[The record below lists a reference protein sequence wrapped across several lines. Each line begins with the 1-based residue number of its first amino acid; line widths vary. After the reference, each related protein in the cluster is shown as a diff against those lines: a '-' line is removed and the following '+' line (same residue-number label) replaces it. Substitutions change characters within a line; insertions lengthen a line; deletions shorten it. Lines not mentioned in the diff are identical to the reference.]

1 MSKSPTDPTNAAP
14 TSTVS
19 TEQGHQD
26 HQDGGNREDAQKWT
40 NAPPRPKSTS
50 SLLTQALTSTPDSSS
65 HNLPSTSPPRE
76 GRTAMQTATRPYPF
90 ISGER
95 YHNEGTSTAFS
106 MNNTMSGKM
115 SSSEAS
121 RPLSAGATPTSAS
134 ANFFNMDHLNNILSN
149 HRDFLRDVKS
159 RGRGTSLERTAKEK
173 RVQDL
178 PKGSFSTNP
187 GDTGIIT
194 RPSTPQQPQETV
206 PSFTRDP
213 PTDGFRASYRSWR
226 DARPSMSAEKAW
238 SININEQGDDDSQVG
253 QVEKSITEA
262 LAGVEHNNRSRKAS
276 HSLRFFRE
284 GLPEEKTKKR
294 DGKSKGHAKDGN
306 SNHKIISIPEGG
318 MLDVRSQLTPDI
330 SSPLSPLFASN
341 ETTRRASIP
350 HSNGSA
356 VPATI
361 TEGLATE
368 EGYFDQSRTVE
379 TISAEAMKKMPPQLL
394 AEIRKHHNLTP
405 GAAKG
410 SSFSGS
416 IPVTES
422 EKSRTDSGEE
432 TSVAGSQLGRAND
445 DGAEL
450 TKVKSCEDDDESG
463 EEQIAS
469 ALFVPHQA
477 AHDPVERRG
486 ETPREGLD
494 HVSRSRMNEQHRS
507 DVSNSQQWLEE
518 HEVPSREVDN
528 KYVSQDVNPR
538 PLPPSRVKSQS
549 SMEERDTFVPPA
561 DIPEAVQD
569 SYDEGDTTIG
579 EESSLTDDPETTPTS
594 SRRRSYKL
602 RTHVHEHQQ
611 AKQPLEAI
619 ELIPYRHQVGGHTTM
634 WRFSKRAVCKQL
646 NNRENEFYEKVEQ
659 NHPQLLK
666 FLPRYIGV
674 LNVTFEKQQRR
685 KSTRKEEKDPIVDG
699 EPNGSGEQQPKDEI
713 KANTE
718 GNGHT
723 STERK
728 SEHARMISQSMQAA
742 STPIPTVTFADN
754 RHIIPK
760 SFLQPHPHLIDPV
773 SSSYANFTRLPRERS
788 LSQSQ
793 SQSQPPPSG
802 DFTFRPTLSDK
813 HAASWGATTVNKK
826 LRNEVFGEAFLQQ
839 PIPIHRHRKPASQSR
854 ALRQGAALRTTNSE
868 TNLKSTP
875 SYQKAVE
882 GQSSK
887 ESIRRRA
894 MKSAAEKRTGLAPMT
909 PVTPA
914 PPVSTSDEKST
925 CENGEDEEGFE
936 QMGTS
941 APEPEVS
948 PQEATKRPKRRYSS
962 GSLRRKPNEVA
973 DDRGSLKYF
982 EEADDAGY
990 KGDEEDVFTM
1000 DPELAPTQSL
1010 KSAPVVDKAFPVASE
1025 EKNDKITSDV
1035 SDIASNGTS
1044 VSNAQSRSPATLEIP
1059 RPVNPKEA
1067 QTQPNSRVEYFLLL
1081 EDLTAGMKRPCIM
1094 DLKMGTRQYGIDANE
1109 NKQKSQ
1115 RSKCEAT
1122 TSRELGVRV
1131 CGLQVWDVKTQG
1143 YIFQDKYFGRDLKAG
1158 QEFQNALTR
1167 FLYDG
1172 VDYGSILRHIP
1183 TIIHKLSQ
1191 LEVLIKGLIGYRF
1204 YAASL
1209 LMFYDG
1215 DTSSME
1221 EESDS
1226 NVFERPPDKRREVD
1240 FKMAD
1245 FANCVTKE
1253 DFDEVERTCPP
1264 RHPEKPDL
1272 GFLRGLRSLKRYFW
1286 RIQRDV
1292 GREMGIRAR
1301 DWGEDDGEMGE
1312 GEEEDEADLSY

>member
-1 MSKSPTDPTNAAP
+1 MAG
-14 TSTVS
+14 
-19 TEQGHQD
+19 QQD
-26 HQDGGNREDAQKWT
+26 HHQHGSNREEAQRWT
-40 NAPPRPKSTS
+40 NAPPRPKPAT

-65 HNLPSTSPPRE
+65 HTLSSTSPPRE
-76 GRTAMQTATRPYPF
+76 GRTMIPSAPRPYPF

-95 YHNEGTSTAFS
+95 HHNEGTSTAFS
-106 MNNTMSGKM
+106 MSNIMHGKM
-115 SSSEAS
+115 FSSGSS

-134 ANFFNMDHLNNILSN
+134 ANFFNMDHLNNIISN
-149 HRDFLRDVKS
+149 HRDFLKDVKA

-178 PKGSFSTNP
+178 PKGLFSSNP

-194 RPSTPQQPQETV
+194 RPSTPQPQEAV

-213 PTDGFRASYRSWR
+213 PIDGFRASYRSWR

-238 SININEQGDDDSQVG
+238 SININEQGDDDSEVG

-284 GLPEEKTKKR
+284 GLPEDKTKKR
-294 DGKSKGHAKDGN
+294 DGKSKGHPKDGN
-306 SNHKIISIPEGG
+306 SNNKIISIPEGG
-318 MLDVRSQLTPDI
+318 RLDVRSQTTPDI
-330 SSPLSPLFASN
+330 TSPLSPLFSPH
-341 ETTRRASIP
+341 ETTHRAPLP

-356 VPATI
+356 VIPNI

-368 EGYFDQSRTVE
+368 EGYFDQSRNIETVSE
-379 TISAEAMKKMPPQLL
+379 EAMKTMPPQLL

-405 GAAKG
+405 GATKG

-422 EKSRTDSGEE
+422 EKSRSDSGED
-432 TSVAGSQLGRAND
+432 TSVAGSQLGRAIDN
-445 DGAEL
+445 GTEL
-450 TKVKSCEDDDESG
+450 TKVKSCEDDEESG

-477 AHDPVERRG
+477 AHDSVERRG
-486 ETPREGLD
+486 ETPRDGLD
-494 HVSRSRMNEQHRS
+494 RVSRSRMNEQHRS

-528 KYVSQDVNPR
+528 KYVSQEVKPR
-538 PLPPSRVKSQS
+538 PPPLSRVKSHS
-549 SMEERDTFVPPA
+549 STEERESFVPPA
-561 DIPEAVQD
+561 DIPESGQE

-594 SRRRSYKL
+594 SRRRRLKL
-602 RTHVHEHQQ
+602 STHVHEHQQ
-611 AKQPLEAI
+611 VKQPLEAI

-685 KSTRKEEKDPIVDG
+685 KSTRKDEKDPVVDG
-699 EPNGSGEQQPKDEI
+699 ETNGSGEQQSKDDDT

-718 GNGHT
+718 ANGHA
-723 STERK
+723 STEK
-728 SEHARMISQSMQAA
+728 KPEHARMISQSMQAA

-760 SFLQPHPHLIDPV
+760 SFLQPHPHLIDPINH
-773 SSSYANFTRLPRERS
+773 SYGNVTYSTRERS
-788 LSQSQ
+788 LSQGQTQ

-868 TNLKSTP
+868 TNLKSMPTG
-875 SYQKAVE
+875 QKGVE
-882 GQSSK
+882 GQASK

-894 MKSAAEKRTGLAPMT
+894 IKSAAEKRTGLAPMT

-914 PPVSTSDEKST
+914 PPVSTNDEKPA

-948 PQEATKRPKRRYSS
+948 PKEATKRPKRRYSS
-962 GSLRRKPNEVA
+962 GGLRRKPNEVA

-990 KGDEEDVFTM
+990 KGDEEDVFAM
-1000 DPELAPTQSL
+1000 DPEPVQQAPSL
-1010 KSAPVVDKAFPVASE
+1010 KSPVEDKALHVTPE
-1025 EKNDKITSDV
+1025 EKNDKITSDI

-1044 VSNAQSRSPATLEIP
+1044 VSNAQPRSPSTLEIP

-1109 NKQKSQ
+1109 KKQKSQ

-1215 DTSSME
+1215 DTSME

-1253 DFDEVERTCPP
+1253 DFDSVERTCPP
-1264 RHPEKPDL
+1264 RHPNKPDL
-1272 GFLRGLRSLKRYFW
+1272 GFLRGLRSLKKYFLA
-1286 RIQRDV
+1286 IQRDV
-1292 GREMGIRAR
+1292 RMEMGITSQ
-1301 DWGEDDGEMGE
+1301 DWGEEWLDYEVD
-1312 GEEEDEADLSY
+1312 DEADLSY